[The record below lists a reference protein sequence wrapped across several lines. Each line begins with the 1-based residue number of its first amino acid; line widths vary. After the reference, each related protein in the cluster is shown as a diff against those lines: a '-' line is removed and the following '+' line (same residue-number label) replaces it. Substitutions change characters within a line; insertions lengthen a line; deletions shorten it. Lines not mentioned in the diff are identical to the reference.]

1 MKIAFY
7 AFRLRTCGHPCT
19 NVPSTFSV
27 GIAALIVPLTKI
39 LGSSECPSAYI
50 LAGISVPMYLP
61 HLARVGIAA
70 LIVPSTKRLALVK
83 RSFRVYTCGH
93 PCTNVLSTFLR
104 GHRCTYCAF
113 NENSWLFQVSFRL
126 YSCGHLCTNVP
137 STFSSCGHRCFLSS
151 ALKYAFRLRT
161 RGCHWNY
168 IPSAFLT
175 CGHRCSRC
183 ALHSFEKT
191 MALPKCLPPI

>member
-1 MKIAFY
+1 
-7 AFRLRTCGHPCT
+7 
-19 NVPSTFSV
+19 V

-93 PCTNVLSTFLR
+93 PCTNVLSTFCVGIAALI
-104 GHRCTYCAF
+104 
-113 NENSWLFQVSFRL
+113 
-126 YSCGHLCTNVP
+126 VP
-137 STFSSCGHRCFLSS
+137 STKILGSSKC
-151 ALKYAFRLRT
+151 
-161 RGCHWNY
+161 
-168 IPSAFLT
+168 PSAYILAGISVPMYLPHLARVGIDAFY
-175 CGHRCSRC
+175 H
-183 ALHSFEKT
+183 LH
-191 MALPKCLPPI
+191 